1 MTHSVR
7 LSDQGE
13 ALAAIFSAQ
22 NRCAVDKFLSRL
34 VEKQLAT
41 LCHDGLWQGQDVSLL
56 VASKKR
62 HQGKDGADGANKFAK
77 AKL

>member
-22 NRCAVDKFLSRL
+22 NGCAVDKFLSRL
-34 VEKQLAT
+34 VEKQLT
-41 LCHDGLWQGQDVSLL
+41 GLCHDALGEIGCSSL
-56 VASKKR
+56 SPQKR
-62 HQGKDGADGANKFAK
+62 APTARKGPPKRNV
-77 AKL
+77 